1 MKAKETT
8 LCAIAAATQGQEMTR
23 GRVGEFVASTS
34 SRTPR
39 KSMVRCR
46 VTAHGRVAYSGRAFR
61 W

>member
-8 LCAIAAATQGQEMTR
+8 LCAIAAASQGQEMTR
-23 GRVGEFVASTS
+23 GRVGESVASNS
-34 SRTPR
+34 ARTPR

-46 VTAHGRVAYSGRAFR
+46 VTSRGRVAYSGRAFR